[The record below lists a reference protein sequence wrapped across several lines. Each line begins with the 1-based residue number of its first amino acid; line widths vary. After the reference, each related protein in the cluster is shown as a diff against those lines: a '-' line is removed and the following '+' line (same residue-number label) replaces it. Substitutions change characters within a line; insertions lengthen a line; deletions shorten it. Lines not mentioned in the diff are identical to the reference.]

1 MKKAILIFGVLLIPL
16 LISGQSF
23 HLEQDHSTLQVKN
36 IDKSIAFYKSILHLE
51 EIGTPWPEDLN
62 IRFFKIGKYQQLHIA
77 HVNFGDVKLNKVM
90 HLAFNVN
97 NFDGYLKFLKDNKIK
112 YSNFNKEYY
121 KIEQRPDGVRQ
132 IYFQDPD
139 GYWIEINDAKH

>member
-36 IDKSIAFYKSILHLE
+36 IDKSVAFYKRILHLE
-51 EIGTPWPEDLN
+51 EIGTPWPEDPN

-77 HVNFGDVKLNKVM
+77 QVNFGDVKLNKVL

-97 NFDGYLKFLKDNKIK
+97 DFDGYLKFLKHNKIK
-112 YSNFNKEYY
+112 YSNFNKESY